1 MTDMELLREAARLMR
16 ERATAATPSP
26 WKPTDNRSIE
36 AASGF
41 RGRVV
46 ASVGAYESGWPS
58 TADAQHI
65 ASWHPAV
72 ALAVAGWLASEATLH
87 EEMIAA
93 AVGVNVTTEGRWRL
107 RLDGS
112 TLPQAVAVARAF
124 LGEQS

>member
-1 MTDMELLREAARLMR
+1 MSDIELLREAARLMR

-26 WKPTDNRSIE
+26 WKVTDNRSIE
-36 AASGF
+36 APSGF

-58 TADAQHI
+58 TPDADHI

-72 ALAVAGWLASEATLH
+72 ALAVAAWLESEAELH
-87 EEMIAA
+87 AEILAA
-93 AVGVNVTTEGRWRL
+93 AVAVQIAGGRWRL

-112 TLPQAVAVARAF
+112 TLPEAVAVARSY
-124 LGEQS
+124 LGRPE